1 MRLAESGGLVAPPS
15 ERDANEKRV
24 SLPTYSHQTNKM
36 RTAALFSVGQ
46 EVNGVNAAACM
57 EQAEM
62 NFTVSARPL
71 SFMGNDG
78 QSIPIFDKVAIVRD
92 DTDAI
97 MSVMS
102 DSYGIVQPQQC
113 FDLADALVSEGGN
126 HYCHAG
132 MTKGGRRIFLQ
143 AKIGSEWIAGGNPD
157 ENHQTYLTA
166 MNSFDGSSGLEFY
179 LGANRMFCLNQVNLI
194 KKKAAASFK
203 VYHRKGVMGRM
214 QEAARILGLAQEAQE
229 AYKKSIE
236 RMMEEEVSQSY
247 VEGFLKAIVPAEEKI
262 VDGVKEIATRAENRR
277 REIEGLFRNGTGTYG
292 KSKYD
297 LWNGVTEYVDHFQG
311 GRVTQK
317 RLNSADASADIEG
330 EQRFERAI
338 FGAGARLKEHAYELL
353 TA

>member
-1 MRLAESGGLVAPPS
+1 
-15 ERDANEKRV
+15 
-24 SLPTYSHQTNKM
+24 M

-46 EVNGVNAAACM
+46 EVNGVNAADCM
-57 EQAEM
+57 EQAGLA
-62 NFTVSARPL
+62 FTVSSRPL

-78 QSIPIFDKVAIVRD
+78 ELISISDKVAIVRD
-92 DTDAI
+92 DNDAL
-97 MSVMS
+97 MSVMG
-102 DSYGIVQPQQC
+102 DGYGIVQPQQC

-143 AKIGSEWIAGGNPD
+143 AKIGGEWIAGGDPN

-194 KKKAAASFK
+194 KRKAAASFK

-229 AYKKSIE
+229 AYKHSIE
-236 RMMEEEVSQSY
+236 RMMEAEVSQSY
-247 VEGFLKAIVPAEEKI
+247 VESFLATIVPAEEKI

-277 REIEGLFRNGTGTYG
+277 REIEGLFRNGTGTFG
-292 KSKYD
+292 KTKYD

-317 RLNSADASADIEG
+317 RLSSADASTDIEG

>member
-1 MRLAESGGLVAPPS
+1 
-15 ERDANEKRV
+15 
-24 SLPTYSHQTNKM
+24 M
-36 RTAALFSVGQ
+36 RTAALFSIGS
-46 EVNGVNAAACM
+46 EVTGATAAECM
-57 EQAEM
+57 EQASM
-62 NFTVSARPL
+62 NFTVSARPI

-78 QSIPIFDKVAIVRD
+78 QSVPVFEKVAIVRD
-92 DTDAI
+92 DNDVL

-143 AKIGSEWIAGGNPD
+143 AKIGSEWIAGGDPK
-157 ENHQTYLTA
+157 EGHQTYLTA

-179 LGANRMFCLNQVNLI
+179 LGANRMWCLNQVNLI
-194 KKKAAASFK
+194 KRNAAAKFK

-214 QEAARILGLAQEAQE
+214 QEAARILGLAHEAQE
-229 AYKKSIE
+229 AYRHSIE
-236 RMMEEEVSQSY
+236 RLMEEEVSQSY
-247 VEGFLKAIVPAEEKI
+247 VEGFLATIVPAEEKI

-277 REIEGLFRNGTGTYG
+277 REIEGLFRNGTGTFG
-292 KSKYD
+292 KTKYD
-297 LWNGVTEYVDHFQG
+297 LWNGVTEYVDHYQG

-317 RLNSADASADIEG
+317 RLNAASADTNIEG

-338 FGAGARLKEHAYELL
+338 FGAGARLKEHAFELL

>member
-1 MRLAESGGLVAPPS
+1 
-15 ERDANEKRV
+15 
-24 SLPTYSHQTNKM
+24 M
-36 RTAALFSVGQ
+36 RTAALFSIGQ
-46 EVNGVNAAACM
+46 EVNGVNAAECM
-57 EQAEM
+57 EQSGM

-78 QSIPIFDKVAIVRD
+78 QQLSISEKVAIVRD
-92 DTDAI
+92 DNDYVLG
-97 MSVMS
+97 VMS

-143 AKIGSEWIAGGNPD
+143 AKIGGEWIAGGDPN

-194 KKKAAASFK
+194 KRKAAASFK

-229 AYKKSIE
+229 AYKHSIE

-247 VEGFLKAIVPAEEKI
+247 VEGFLATIVPAEEKI

-277 REIEGLFRNGTGTYG
+277 REIEGLFRNGTGTFG
-292 KSKYD
+292 KTKYD

-317 RLNSADASADIEG
+317 RLNSADAFTDIEG

>member
-1 MRLAESGGLVAPPS
+1 
-15 ERDANEKRV
+15 
-24 SLPTYSHQTNKM
+24 M
-36 RTAALFSVGQ
+36 RTAALFSIGQ
-46 EVNGVNAAACM
+46 EVTGATATQCM
-57 EQAEM
+57 EQADM

-71 SFMGNDG
+71 SYMGNDG
-78 QSIPIFDKVAIVRD
+78 QQLSITEKVAIVRD
-92 DTDAI
+92 DNDYVLG
-97 MSVMS
+97 VMS

-113 FDLADALVSEGGN
+113 FDLADALISEGGN

-132 MTKGGRRIFLQ
+132 MTKGGKRIFLQ
-143 AKIGSEWIAGGNPD
+143 AKIGSEWIAGGDPK

-194 KKKAAASFK
+194 KRNAAAKFK

-214 QEAARILGLAQEAQE
+214 QEAARILGLAKEAQE
-229 AYKKSIE
+229 AYKHSIE

-247 VEGFLKAIVPAEEKI
+247 VEGFLATIVPAEEKI

-277 REIEGLFRNGTGTYG
+277 REIEGLFRNGTGTFG
-292 KSKYD
+292 KTKYD
-297 LWNGVTEYVDHFQG
+297 LWNGVTEFVDHFQG

-317 RLNSADASADIEG
+317 RLNATDASTDIEG

-338 FGAGARLKEHAYELL
+338 FGAGARLKDHAYELL

>member
-1 MRLAESGGLVAPPS
+1 
-15 ERDANEKRV
+15 
-24 SLPTYSHQTNKM
+24 M
-36 RTAALFSVGQ
+36 RTAALFSVGR

-57 EQAEM
+57 EEAEM

-92 DTDAI
+92 DNDAI

-102 DSYGIVQPQQC
+102 DAYGIVQPQQC

-143 AKIGSEWIAGGNPD
+143 AKIGSEWIAGGNPM

-194 KKKAAASFK
+194 RRKAATSFK
-203 VYHRKGVMGRM
+203 VRHSKGVIGRM

-229 AYKKSIE
+229 SYKKSIE
-236 RMMEEEVSQSY
+236 RMMKEEVSQSY
-247 VEGFLKAIVPAEEKI
+247 VEGFLKAIVPAEEKV
-262 VDGVKEIATRAENRR
+262 VDGAIEIATRAENRR
-277 REIEGLFRNGTGTYG
+277 LEIEGLFRNGTGTFG
-292 KSKYD
+292 KTKYD
-297 LWNGVTEYVDHFQG
+297 LWNGVTEFVDHYQG
-311 GRVTQK
+311 GRVTKK
-317 RLNSADASADIEG
+317 RLNAADAQTDIEG

-338 FGAGARLKEHAYELL
+338 FGAGARLKDHAYELL